1 MMGNDQTIKSD
12 KGKIR
17 PTLVPR
23 QIIRAIAVVRGYG
36 LEKYGDAECWQAV
49 EPERYRDAAYRHWLA
64 YLDDP
69 NGVDRESGLPHLWHM
84 ATNLAFLIELD
95 HERIKKSGELKMTV
109 GTITPDNGGYL
120 EMDGRRIPLN
130 KTDGVI

>member
-1 MMGNDQTIKSD
+1 MMENDQTIKSD

-36 LEKYGDAECWQAV
+36 LEKYGDAECWQKV

-84 ATNLAFLIELD
+84 ATNLAFLIELE
-95 HERIKKSGELKMTV
+95 HERISKSGELKMTC
-109 GTITPDNGGYL
+109 GTVIPKNNGYV
-120 EMDGRRIPLN
+120 EIDGI
-130 KTDGVI
+130 I